1 MPTLTHIGLLAT
13 CRAAGGQGELHLI
26 EHAALRW
33 EGEGITWVGRECDL
47 PADADQTVL
56 DAGGKLVVPGL
67 IDCHTHLG
75 FAGDRSDEFVRRVKG
90 ESYLDIALGG
100 GGIRAT
106 VRATRAATK
115 QELIDKAQLVLRE
128 MAMLGVTTIEAKSGY
143 GLTLEDEVKILDVY
157 RTLAETQP
165 VEIVPT
171 LLAAHTVPLEYEH
184 DRAAYVRLI
193 TDEIIPRV
201 AREKLATACDVFIER
216 SAFTLDEARAI
227 LVAAQSYG
235 LALRIHADQLH
246 RGGGTSLAAE
256 LGCLSADHLEHAS
269 DDDLKRLADAGVVGV
284 TLPLASLYTFE
295 EPLDARRLVEHGVGV
310 AVATDYNPGTAPSY
324 HLPLALMLACTLNRL
339 TPAEALKGA
348 TLFAARA
355 VGRERTLGSLEVGK
369 QADFAVVDAPNVERW
384 LTHFRP
390 ASACLTVK
398 RGQIVHQARG
408 QISH

>member
-13 CRAAGGQGELHLI
+13 CRAEGGQSELHLI

-33 EGEGITWVGRECDL
+33 EGATITWVGKQSEL
-47 PADADQTVL
+47 PPDAADQTVF
-56 DAGGKLVVPGL
+56 DAGGKLVIPGL

-90 ESYLDIALGG
+90 ESYLDIALSG
-100 GGIRAT
+100 GGIRST

-115 QELIDKAQLVLRE
+115 QALIDKAAPVLRE
-128 MAMLGVTTIEAKSGY
+128 MAMLGVTTVEAKSGY

-157 RTLAETQP
+157 RTLGETQP

-171 LLAAHTVPLEYEH
+171 LLAAHTIPAEYAD
-184 DRAAYVRLI
+184 DRASYVRLVVE
-193 TDEIIPRV
+193 EIIPRV

-216 SAFTLDEARAI
+216 SAFTLEEAREI
-227 LVAAQSYG
+227 LLAARAHG

-269 DDDLKRLADAGVVGV
+269 DDDLKQLAASGVVGV

-295 EPLDARRLVEHGVGV
+295 EPLDARRLVKQGVEV

-348 TLFAARA
+348 TAIAARA
-355 VGRERTLGSLEVGK
+355 VGRERTLGSIEPGK
-369 QADFAVVDAPNVERW
+369 QADFVIVDAPNVERW

-390 ASACLTVK
+390 GFAHLTVK
-398 RGQIVHQARG
+398 RGQIIHQA
-408 QISH
+408 Q